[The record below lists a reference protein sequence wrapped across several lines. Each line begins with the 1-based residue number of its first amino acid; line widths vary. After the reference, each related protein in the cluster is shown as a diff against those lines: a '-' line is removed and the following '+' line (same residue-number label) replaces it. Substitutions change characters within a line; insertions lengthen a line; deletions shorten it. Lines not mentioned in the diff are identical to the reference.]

1 MRCKRSGQTLTV
13 YRALAIASISYFIDY
28 IQPFYEKLWF
38 VFFYIHNLSFF
49 LDFLLQPQ
57 VQGLCVWNLEKFAV
71 AYFKKSRLSFKR
83 FEMENLFI
91 HRRNESNDS
100 NVKCGIFKV
109 SKILAIIIYDLIFI
123 LILVFVDPSPATST
137 CWKKKT
143 SFYGLDARRSRR
155 SLRKTC
161 HAVV

>member
-1 MRCKRSGQTLTV
+1 
-13 YRALAIASISYFIDY
+13 
-28 IQPFYEKLWF
+28 
-38 VFFYIHNLSFF
+38 
-49 LDFLLQPQ
+49 